1 MDTRVQEELEL
12 IGKLELDT
20 LRARYKGITGR
31 EPGELGRTFM
41 TRRVAYA
48 AQVELTRQDLTPTDR
63 GILMAI
69 ANHDPAVN
77 PKCRPTERRKLET
90 SRASF
95 VKVYKGV
102 RHIIK
107 PDGEG
112 HYIYVNDGR
121 TYASPT
127 TIARMITQSH
137 VNGRVFFG
145 MK

>member
-12 IGKLELDT
+12 IGRLELDT

-95 VKVYKGV
+95 GTLDMTSALECKSPRGQLGGTQKL
-102 RHIIK
+102 RTSLR
-107 PDGEG
+107 PR
-112 HYIYVNDGR
+112 GR
-121 TYASPT
+121 
-127 TIARMITQSH
+127 
-137 VNGRVFFG
+137 G
-145 MK
+145 